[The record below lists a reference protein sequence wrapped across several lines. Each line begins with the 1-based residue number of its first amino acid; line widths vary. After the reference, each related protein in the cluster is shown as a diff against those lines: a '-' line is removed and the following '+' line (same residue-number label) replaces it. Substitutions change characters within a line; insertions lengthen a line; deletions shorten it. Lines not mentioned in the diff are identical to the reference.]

1 MATDEADGDF
11 PRLTLYSRTYCHL
24 CDDMIAG
31 LQPLQARFHFVL
43 DVVDVDS
50 DPGLEARYGEDV
62 PVLLHGR
69 RELCR
74 HRLDSALVTDYLAG
88 IR

>member
-1 MATDEADGDF
+1 MAAAASK
-11 PRLTLYSRTYCHL
+11 PQLTLYSRTYCHL

-31 LQPLQARFHFVL
+31 LHALQARFPFDL

-50 DPGLEARYGEDV
+50 DARLEERFGNDV
-62 PVLLHGR
+62 PVLMHGE

-74 HRLDSALVTDYLAG
+74 HFLASGFLTDYLAK